1 MVLKGL
7 FLAVAI
13 ILLFL
18 AGLLAATKG
27 TFDLHVHDRYLAVL
41 PSHLLLMSAVLFIET
56 LSFGRPKFDDPAR
69 TPQVLTRRR

>member
-13 ILLFL
+13 IPLFL

-41 PSHLLLMSAVLFIET
+41 PSHLLLMSAVLFIAT
-56 LSFGRPKFDDPAR
+56 LVVWKAKVR
-69 TPQVLTRRR
+69 